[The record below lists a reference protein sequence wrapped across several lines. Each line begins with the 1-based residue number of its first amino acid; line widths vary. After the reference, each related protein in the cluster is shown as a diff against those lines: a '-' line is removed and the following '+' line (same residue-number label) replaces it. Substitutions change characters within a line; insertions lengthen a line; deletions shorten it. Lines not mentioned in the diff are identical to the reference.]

1 MIACVRRPDGSFRV
15 RSQTEP
21 SRIYQVS
28 LDPDGC
34 DCKAF
39 TYRRKCA
46 HVQAAR
52 DELEALT
59 LAGEV
64 FDAAGY
70 PAVVVAL
77 QPRAVPSSDAT
88 LDALLGSL

>member
-1 MIACVRRPDGSFRV
+1 MIACVRRPDGTYRV

-21 SRIYQVS
+21 ARIYQVS

-34 DCKAF
+34 ECKAF
-39 TYRRKCA
+39 LYRRRCA
-46 HVQAAR
+46 HVLAAR
-52 DELEALT
+52 DEREALT

-70 PAVVVAL
+70 PAPEGVPAR
-77 QPRAVPSSDAT
+77 PRLEEDRT
-88 LDALLGSL
+88 LDALLGTLR